1 MRFGISVVA
10 GLCLAGSA
18 FAQDQGFGVFEGE
31 VTEAAPSAEYPLTLD
46 AGSIVTL
53 STDSIENFDTIL
65 TLIGPDGKPLAENDD
80 REPGN
85 LQSLIVHRVE
95 MSGTYTVAV
104 TGYGGGTGVFELTVQ
119 DGIETGLSD
128 EAQVLASDIVTLD
141 AGNTS
146 LTRTVDLAVE
156 DIFVATTF
164 ALTDTLD
171 TTLTLTGPSGEIL
184 LQNDDRGDGSLNSQ
198 LVFQAEAAGRYT
210 VEVGSYSGS
219 DAGDL
224 VLSLAIDPNAEV
236 PFDFAGVEGE
246 DLGEFSG
253 NINDANPEQAYP
265 VELEAGQTIY
275 AVLDTVD
282 GDLDPVVRLLDPD
295 GHAVAV
301 NDDRGDG
308 SLNSALA
315 YTATQA
321 GTYTVNVERYRAATS
336 AGGYSLILRLVD
348 AETVSVLQALRDN
361 IIRLSGEVLSYDTE
375 DFRVFYTLE
384 GRDASTEEYALSVG
398 VTLQEVYD
406 AQINR
411 IGWAEPIRDD
421 EGLFRAYISDAGGS
435 MGVTY
440 PVQIVFDNPNTL
452 DKREN
457 MAARTVFLV
466 ENDFRGLGKEAPVHA
481 LMRATAT
488 HEFNHVVQFG
498 YDAEEALDWLYEA
511 TASWTETTTVG
522 ADQDATDYVSTDY
535 EMPQICWTTAESGFD
550 YAQWTL
556 LQSIADQFGEGI
568 VVEFWENTVDMDG
581 FETMAVS
588 LERAGTTLPDT
599 IRRWRAQNFARDYQ
613 LAPLFDATVAV
624 AHTMDAPGRYSA
636 KGGLEETG
644 ANYILLDGMSGQ
656 YQVSLDG
663 AEGLEVVLLGQAG
676 NAVQVIPL
684 GTAGAIDT
692 TGFEQAA
699 LMVFNR
705 TLPARPGQCS
715 STGYAL
721 DVSEGSGRMP
731 APAYSFSA
739 AHFEVPGQ

>member
-1 MRFGISVVA
+1 MRFGISVMA
-10 GLCLAGSA
+10 GLCLAGGA

-31 VTEAAPSAEYPLTLD
+31 VTEGTPSAEYQVTLD
-46 AGSIVTL
+46 AGSVVTL
-53 STDSIENFDTIL
+53 STDSIENFDTVL
-65 TLIGPDGKPLAENDD
+65 TLLGPDGKPLAENDD

-104 TGYGGGTGVFELTVQ
+104 SGYGGGTGVFELSIE
-119 DGIETGLSD
+119 DGIDTGLSD
-128 EAQVLASDIVTLD
+128 QAQVLTEDIVTLD
-141 AGNTS
+141 RDNTTLS
-146 LTRTVDLAVE
+146 RIVELAAE
-156 DIFVATTF
+156 DILVATTF
-164 ALTDTLD
+164 ALTDGLD
-171 TTLTLTGPSGEIL
+171 TTLTLTSPSGEIL

-198 LVFQAEAAGRYT
+198 LVFQAETAGRYT
-210 VEVGSYSGS
+210 VEIGSYSGS
-219 DAGDL
+219 DTGDL
-224 VLSLAIDPNAEV
+224 VVSVAIDPEAEV

-246 DLGEFSG
+246 DLGAYSG
-253 NINDANPEQAYP
+253 QISDANPEQAFP
-265 VELEAGQTIY
+265 VELREGQTIY

-282 GDLDPVVRLLDPD
+282 GDLDPVVRLVDPD
-295 GHAVAV
+295 GHAVAL

-315 YTATQA
+315 YTATQD
-321 GTYTVNVERYRAATS
+321 GTYTVNVERYRAGNTS
-336 AGGYSLILRLVD
+336 GGFSLILRLVD
-348 AETVSVLQALRDN
+348 AETVPMLQAMRDN
-361 IIRLSGEVLSYDTE
+361 IIRLSGEVLSFDTE

-398 VTLQEVYD
+398 EALQELYD
-406 AQINR
+406 IQVNR

-421 EGLFRAYISDAGGS
+421 EGLYRAYVSDAGGS

-440 PVQIVFDNPNTL
+440 PVQIVFDNPNTT

-457 MAARTVFLV
+457 TAARTVFLV

-535 EMPQICWTTAESGFD
+535 EMPHICWTTSESGFD

-556 LQSIADQFGEGI
+556 LQSIADQYGEGI

-588 LERAGTTLPDT
+588 LESRGTTLPDAVL
-599 IRRWRAQNFARDYQ
+599 RWRAQNFARDYE

-624 AHTMDAPGRYSA
+624 THTMNEPGRYSA

-644 ANYILLDGMSGQ
+644 ANYILLDMSGQ

-663 AEGLEVVLLGQAG
+663 ADGLEAILLGQAG
-676 NAVQVIPL
+676 DEVQVIPL
-684 GTAGAIDT
+684 GTSGAIDT
-692 TGFEQAA
+692 TGFEHAA

-705 TLPARPGQCS
+705 ALPAEPGQCS

-721 DVSEGSGRMP
+721 DIEAGSGRMP

-739 AHFEVPGQ
+739 EHFEMPG